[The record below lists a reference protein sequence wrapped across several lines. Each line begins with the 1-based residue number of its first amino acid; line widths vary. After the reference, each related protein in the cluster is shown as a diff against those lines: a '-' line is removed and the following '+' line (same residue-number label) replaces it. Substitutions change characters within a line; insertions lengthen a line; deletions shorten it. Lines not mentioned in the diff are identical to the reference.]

1 MIIVKLCCLPK
12 SMVDSVDNLMIG
24 TIVFLVPVFW
34 ISQFCFRTKGPKL
47 QSKHSR
53 ETKNAIGPW
62 LLTVQW
68 GLKLWFFLSAP
79 FCCEVCAIRIVR
91 KLCFLIDA
99 WDVKGLCL
107 CVFMDRL
114 EWNQRSFKDIEY
126 SVLERDDNLLSKNY
140 WTEEALFFYT
150 SLNYYFFIEIL
161 ICYAA
166 MGCASE
172 VLSNIFL
179 L

>member
-34 ISQFCFRTKGPKL
+34 ISQFWFRTKGPKL

-53 ETKNAIGPW
+53 ETKCNWPLIAHCA
-62 LLTVQW
+62 V
-68 GLKLWFFLSAP
+68 GLEIVVFP
-79 FCCEVCAIRIVR
+79 FCPILLWVCAIRIVR

-107 CVFMDRL
+107 CVFMDSSAWVEPEILQRHRVFSPWAWWQSIIKEL
-114 EWNQRSFKDIEY
+114 LDRGGFVLLYQFELLFFHWNI
-126 SVLERDDNLLSKNY
+126 NLLCNNG
-140 WTEEALFFYT
+140 L
-150 SLNYYFFIEIL
+150 
-161 ICYAA
+161 C
-166 MGCASE
+166 
-172 VLSNIFL
+172 L
-179 L
+179 LGAF